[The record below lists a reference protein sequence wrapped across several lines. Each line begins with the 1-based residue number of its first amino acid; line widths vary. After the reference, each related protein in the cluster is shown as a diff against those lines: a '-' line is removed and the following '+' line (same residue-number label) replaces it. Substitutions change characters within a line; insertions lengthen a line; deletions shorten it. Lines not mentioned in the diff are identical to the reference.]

1 MRRHHAH
8 QFVEEA
14 LTFVTALQ
22 RIGPNDAMRKFEQRD
37 DGYSDVIV
45 AGFGYDRFQ
54 QLPRIMARAFG
65 GDGGG
70 RIEDQS
76 QAGGS
81 SGSR

>member
-1 MRRHHAH
+1 
-8 QFVEEA
+8 
-14 LTFVTALQ
+14 
-22 RIGPNDAMRKFEQRD
+22 MRKFEQRD